1 MSDEEYTT
9 NRREYPRVDTHIPIA
24 FRLVPPEERDNIWC
38 RRSGNTI
45 FELSSLEEMEDK
57 ALLNW
62 LKMLNVKLDLI
73 LSMLTLHHEGFC
85 SLPVRPIT
93 IGGGGVCFFSKERFE
108 KGDILEIK
116 MMLPLQ
122 QPMALYIYGE
132 VIQVQE
138 QPEGYN
144 TGVKFVAMDDEIR
157 EEIVNFVFQR
167 ERQILRERRG
177 ALPL

>member
-1 MSDEEYTT
+1 MTEKEYTI
-9 NRREYPRVDTHIPIA
+9 NRREYPRVDTHLPFA
-24 FRLVPPEERDNIWC
+24 VRLVPPEERDSIWC

-45 FELSSLEEMEDK
+45 FELSSMEETEDK

-73 LSMLTLHHEGFC
+73 LSMLTLHNEGFC
-85 SLPVRPIT
+85 SLPMKPVI
-93 IGGGGVCFFSKERFE
+93 ISGGGMCFPTKEKFDM
-108 KGDILEIK
+108 GDLLEIK
-116 MMLPLQ
+116 VMIPLQ

-132 VIQVQE
+132 VIQAQE
-138 QPEGYN
+138 QPDGYE
-144 TGVKFVAMDDEIR
+144 TGVKFVGMDDEIR

-167 ERQILRERRG
+167 ERQILRERRE